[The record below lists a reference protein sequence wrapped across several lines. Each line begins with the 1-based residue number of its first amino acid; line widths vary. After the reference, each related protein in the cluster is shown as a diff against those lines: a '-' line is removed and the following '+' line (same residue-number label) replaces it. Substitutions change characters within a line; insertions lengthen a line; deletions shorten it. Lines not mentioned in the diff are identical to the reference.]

1 MIMNRV
7 KRAELTRAANLIS
20 EALGIIES
28 VSADEEG
35 AYENLPEGIQ
45 GSDRGETIY
54 EAVEILNTSAE
65 SLEEV
70 QGEIEAL

>member
-1 MIMNRV
+1 MNRV
-7 KRAELTRAANLIS
+7 KRVELTRAARLIS

-28 VSADEEG
+28 VGADEEG
-35 AYENLPEGIQ
+35 AYENLPEGICD
-45 GSDRGETIY
+45 SDRGDAIYDAIET
-54 EAVEILNTSAE
+54 LNASAE